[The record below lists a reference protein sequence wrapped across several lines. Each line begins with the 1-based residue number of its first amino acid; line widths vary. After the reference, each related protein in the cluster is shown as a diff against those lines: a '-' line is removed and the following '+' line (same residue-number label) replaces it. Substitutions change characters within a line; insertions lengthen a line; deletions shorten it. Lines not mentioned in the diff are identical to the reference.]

1 MSNLRVFYG
10 WAKQNKIRKK
20 EAISII
26 FENGRQD
33 EDRTQRFIKRMQN
46 TIHVRYQTDDETS
59 EAEHINRMYTEYS
72 DFLDSKHFNGS
83 LEAVLTNNF
92 NADSN
97 HVSEN
102 ERADIK
108 EKLRN
113 EYLRTHRGYKEPKN
127 TQLQINFNE

>member
-1 MSNLRVFYG
+1 MSSLRVFYG
-10 WAKQNKIRKK
+10 WAKQNKVRKK

-33 EDRTQRFIKRMQN
+33 EDRTQRFIKRMQD
-46 TIHVRYQTDDETS
+46 TVHVRYQTDSEAS
-59 EAEHINRMYTEYS
+59 EAENINRMYTEYS
-72 DFLDSKHFNGS
+72 DFLHSKHFNGS

-97 HVSEN
+97 HVSES
-102 ERADIK
+102 ERMEIR

-113 EYLRTHRGYKEPKN
+113 EFLRTHRGYKEPKN
-127 TQLQINFNE
+127 AQLKIGFNE